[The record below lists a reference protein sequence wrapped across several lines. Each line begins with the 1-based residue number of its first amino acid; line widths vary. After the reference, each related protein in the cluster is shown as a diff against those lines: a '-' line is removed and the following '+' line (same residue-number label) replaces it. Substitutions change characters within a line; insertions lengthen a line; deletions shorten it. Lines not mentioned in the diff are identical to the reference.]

1 MKKVLG
7 TGAIGVGVGAL
18 VLLCSYY
25 GMGLAT
31 EKMLKKS
38 IVALNQTNGTTVVL
52 QDYKRGWFRSH
63 AELKWSMKVP
73 QSSAPPQG
81 HNTVMIAHS
90 IYTFEMPF
98 DIYHGPVM
106 LVDSKPHFGL
116 GYAQSTARLPAAFA
130 HELNETYDLTTGKLT
145 YAIHI
150 LVSYLNNTTIQF
162 LVPTYKLQAKKGD
175 DYFQWLGLQT
185 EIVVSSNKQRLQ
197 GDVALEGFSWFK
209 KDIEGIL
216 GPVKTEYDMHQV
228 LNEFYIGKVQL
239 DVPALTLFRKA
250 QGGQSPQPLL
260 RIVDAQIHS
269 ESDIENGLFA
279 TTISAKAKELAL
291 GNKSYINDTLNIS
304 LKNLDA
310 NVLAAMNRKIRDI
323 QHSGHDKKPA
333 AWLLMPD
340 VPALLSKGAQ
350 LNMSDFE
357 FTMLDGHVQADVKL
371 SLPNEKMTNPFQL
384 LQKMNGESHL
394 RLSETVVTNWLHDVI
409 KKSMLQKATKPVH
422 TSVEKESQPS
432 PINIADIETQTAAKV
447 AEKKREWTHSGVLI
461 LEGQNYLILIKLENG
476 KLTINGHAFSPALL
490 TI

>member
-7 TGAIGVGVGAL
+7 MGAIGVGVGAL

-31 EKMLKKS
+31 EKMLKKN
-38 IVALNQTNGTTVVL
+38 ITALNQKNGMAVVI

-63 AELKWSMKVP
+63 AELKWSMKSP

-81 HNTVMIAHS
+81 HNTVMIPS
-90 IYTFEMPF
+90 TIYTFVMPL

-106 LVDSKPHFGL
+106 FVDAKPHFGL

-130 HELNETYDLTTGKLT
+130 HELKETYDLTAGKLT

-162 LVPTYKLQAKKGD
+162 FVSTYKLQAKKGN

-197 GDVALEGFSWFK
+197 GDMALEGFSWFK
-209 KDIEGIL
+209 KDIEGIA

-228 LNEFYIGKVQL
+228 LNELYIGKVQV
-239 DVPALTLFRKA
+239 DVPTLTLFRKV
-250 QGGQSPQPLL
+250 QGQSPQPVF
-260 RIVDAQIHS
+260 RIVGAQIHS
-269 ESDIENGLFA
+269 ESDIKNGLFA
-279 TTISAKAKELAL
+279 TTISATAKELAL
-291 GNKSYINDTLNIS
+291 GDRSYTNDALNIS

-310 NVLAAMNRKIRDI
+310 NVLAAMNRKIRDV
-323 QHSGHDKKPA
+323 QRSGNNQKPA
-333 AWLLMPD
+333 VWLLMPD

-350 LNMSDFE
+350 LTMSDFE
-357 FTMLDGHVQADVKL
+357 LTMLDGHVKADVQL
-371 SLPNEKMTNPFQL
+371 SLPNEQMTNPFQL
-384 LQKMNGESHL
+384 LQKINGESHL
-394 RLSETVVTNWLHDVI
+394 RVSETVVTKWLHAVI
-409 KKSMLQKATKPVH
+409 EKSMLQKATKQAQ
-422 TSVEKESQPS
+422 TSVEKEAQPATL
-432 PINIADIETQTAAKV
+432 NMADIETKTSAKV
-447 AEKKREWTHSGVLI
+447 AEKKKEWIDSGVLVPD
-461 LEGQNYLILIKLENG
+461 GQDYLILIKLDNG